1 MTEIVYAKRIVD
13 FKNIKH
19 PERIIEKR
27 DLTVGIYEERFA
39 EVSEEGGYIVLDFGK
54 EMCGGA
60 RILTGWISNKDKFA
74 EIRIRFGESLSE
86 VYSELGEKN
95 STNDH
100 APRDF
105 RYLICGLSDL
115 KVGDTGYRFI
125 RIDFPEG
132 VKIPIKTIAG
142 TNTILKMPV
151 RYKYNGA
158 DKRIKEIF
166 DAAKRTVDL
175 CSGSG
180 WVWDGIK
187 RDRLVWIGDLYPEIL
202 SLTAMYGRVKA
213 IENSLDF
220 ERRRARYK
228 GKWSCSIASYSLW
241 WVCCLSEYCYLTNA
255 YAFTKKQIAYVDEI
269 IDIAL
274 EHVDEMGEMSYP
286 NYFVDWPTCGTE
298 DDKVGVRF
306 INILAAKKAKRL
318 YEAFGMDT
326 AKADMLLERLLKGDM
341 TVKRMK
347 QVVGLK
353 YYALGEITD
362 EDYALITEGGAK
374 GLSTFMS
381 YFILGAIASR
391 DPDLAISIMKDYY
404 GAMLDKGATTFFE
417 DFDMDWVEGSS
428 RIDELPKDGEKDIHG
443 DFGKH
448 CYVGFRHSLCHA
460 WSSGVIKFIKEYCS

>member
-1 MTEIVYAKRIVD
+1 MTETVYAKRIVD
-13 FKNIKH
+13 FKNIKR
-19 PERIIEKR
+19 PELVIEKR
-27 DLTVGIYEERFA
+27 DLTVGIYEEGFA
-39 EVSEEGGYIVLDFGK
+39 EATVEGGYIVLDFGK
-54 EMCGGA
+54 EMCGGV
-60 RILTGWISNKDKFA
+60 RIITGWIDNAEKFVTV
-74 EIRIRFGESLSE
+74 RIRFGESLSE

-95 STNDH
+95 STNHH

-105 RYLICGLSDL
+105 RYPISGLSDL
-115 KVGDTGYRFI
+115 KIGDTGYRFI

-132 VKIPIKTIAG
+132 VKIPVKSIHG
-142 TNTILKMPV
+142 TNTILKLPAKY
-151 RYKYNGA
+151 RYNGP
-158 DKRIKEIF
+158 DKRIKAIF

-175 CSGSG
+175 CSSSG

-241 WVCCLSEYCYLTNA
+241 WVCCLSEYCYLTGA
-255 YAFTKKQIAYVDEI
+255 ADFAEREVDYIGEI
-269 IDIAL
+269 LDTCL
-274 EHVDEMGEMSYP
+274 EHVDESGEMHYP
-286 NYFVDWPTCGTE
+286 NYFVDWPTCGKA
-298 DDKVGVRF
+298 DDRVGVRF

-318 YEAFGMDT
+318 YETLGMDT
-326 AKADMLLERLLKGDM
+326 SAADELLSRLMKGDM
-341 TVKRMK
+341 TVKCMK
-347 QVVGLK
+347 QVIGLK

-391 DPDLAISIMKDYY
+391 EPDLAVSIMKDYY

-417 DFDMDWVEGSS
+417 DFDMDWAEGSS

>member
-60 RILTGWISNKDKFA
+60 RILTGWISNKEKFA

-115 KVGDTGYRFI
+115 KIGDTGYRFI

-187 RDRLVWIGDLYPEIL
+187 RDRLVWIGDLTLKFYL
-202 SLTAMYGRVKA
+202 SRRCTAELRRLKTRLTSRGADRDIMASGPAR
-213 IENSLDF
+213 L
-220 ERRRARYK
+220 RATRFGGFVAFPNTATSRALMLLQRNK
-228 GKWSCSIASYSLW
+228 
-241 WVCCLSEYCYLTNA
+241 YLTL
-255 YAFTKKQIAYVDEI
+255 TR
-269 IDIAL
+269 
-274 EHVDEMGEMSYP
+274 S
-286 NYFVDWPTCGTE
+286 
-298 DDKVGVRF
+298 
-306 INILAAKKAKRL
+306 
-318 YEAFGMDT
+318 
-326 AKADMLLERLLKGDM
+326 
-341 TVKRMK
+341 
-347 QVVGLK
+347 
-353 YYALGEITD
+353 
-362 EDYALITEGGAK
+362 
-374 GLSTFMS
+374 
-381 YFILGAIASR
+381 
-391 DPDLAISIMKDYY
+391 
-404 GAMLDKGATTFFE
+404 
-417 DFDMDWVEGSS
+417 
-428 RIDELPKDGEKDIHG
+428 
-443 DFGKH
+443 
-448 CYVGFRHSLCHA
+448 
-460 WSSGVIKFIKEYCS
+460 